1 MMTEKL
7 IKYTKIFIEIS
18 IIILCFI
25 CVSLIKQDLIFPKIN
40 ISKQD
45 SAININQTFVN
56 LFSAGQKQLLSSLLW
71 VQTILDSDLEHYKKN
86 DSNNWMFLRFNTIV
100 SLDPKFYE
108 AYLYGGQYLSVI
120 KDDDL
125 GAKVIYDKG
134 LNVYPLDYKLNYNA
148 AFHYNFELN
157 DTLMALERYYILE
170 KHHDLTKLAPKLPS
184 LIKKLKINSIRNI
197 DDNIELLKLSLK
209 DAPEYSILRTYY
221 QDRLNNL
228 YITKDLQCLNDKK
241 INTNRCNKI
250 DPFGNRY
257 LKGRNN
263 LFYMNKKEVHK

>member
-7 IKYTKIFIEIS
+7 MKNTKIFFEIS

-25 CVSLIKQDLIFPKIN
+25 FIYFTKQHLTYPKIN

-45 SAININQTFVN
+45 SATNINQTFIN
-56 LFSAGQKQLLSSLLW
+56 LFNAGEKQLISSLLW
-71 VQTILDSDLEHYKKN
+71 VQTILDSDLEHYQKN
-86 DSNNWMFLRFNTIV
+86 DSNNWMFLRFNTII
-100 SLDPKFYE
+100 SLDPRFYE

-125 GAKVIYDKG
+125 GAKIIYEKG
-134 LNVYPLDYKLNYNA
+134 LSVYPLDYKLNYNA

-157 DTLMALERYYILE
+157 NTLMALKRYDILE
-170 KHHDLTKLAPKLPS
+170 KNHNLTKLAPRLPS
-184 LIKKLKINSIRNI
+184 LIKKLKTNSIRNI
-197 DDNIELLKLSLK
+197 NDDIEFIKLSLK

-241 INTNRCNKI
+241 IRTNGCKKI
-250 DPFGNRY
+250 DPFGNKY
-257 LKGRNN
+257 LKGQNN
-263 LFYMNKKEVHK
+263 LFYIKKEVHK